1 MAENKTIK
9 QLKEVANNIIENVIA
24 INTPKKNIAS
34 DFYRKET
41 VKKLK
46 SYPILKQNIEEFKK
60 DLEDIKKENFETV
73 PAVHVVSPNNNTDK
87 YLSDDLEKRRFIES
101 IKIRKSMLRDVRAI
115 KEIERAMEAIRN
127 EPYNSIIEMQYF
139 KHMSADNIANELNCD
154 IKTVYRNRIKL
165 IDILTI
171 KFFGGDAI

>member
-73 PAVHVVSPNNNTDK
+73 PAIHIVSPNNNIDK
-87 YLSDDLEKRRFIES
+87 YLNNDLEERRLIES
-101 IKIRKSMLRDVRAI
+101 IKIRKSMLRDIRAT
-115 KEIERAMEAIRN
+115 KEIERAMEAIKD
-127 EPYNSIIEMQYF
+127 EPYNKIIEMQYF
-139 KHMSADNIANELNCD
+139 NNMSVDNIASELNCD
-154 IKTVYRNRIKL
+154 TKTIYRNRIKL